1 MAQPYVT
8 VDGFHIDDAYNTILC
23 IYVDFRDPDDRMPVT
38 TLIKGCEQRYAL
50 EKCKKI
56 RLSKPSRFRE
66 FGEGLV
72 QDSFEAKAS
81 RSEIREAINDP
92 EDLVK
97 AQTIN
102 DEMVQ
107 ASRWLQY
114 PIKLQTHRTRTRST
128 KTVSLS
134 TDKNGWI
141 FCTSIEPK
149 NQEEYNEWQQSLDDR
164 YDHVTRIYRPREFAR
179 ALGSMVAEQLGPQGS
194 EDVMKHGIGDHKF
207 KTVHKTQIV
216 YHGPVIY
223 EKEPYGRA
231 LSASTPLES
240 ITLPIFAKRI
250 QYGAQQEYRFL
261 VVTKEEPSD
270 VTVDL
275 DVSLAML
282 GSLKER
288 PETTIPRNLPTII
301 SFEED
306 SEFSDTH
313 PESDVEATRHTEP
326 HHGIQD
332 DNISNFPIPDNFL
345 NSPSIPI
352 STHARGVEDVP
363 PNLDEMLTT
372 YTAIETLRYVIG
384 GPLGTGRIPRKRYV
398 AAASSAWH
406 ADQCIRLLCVRFEDP
421 IKNISVNDGN
431 FIVIEI
437 NFSSES
443 GSKGKVLVG
452 PHGTVTHNIKSES
465 RFIHGISKKTW
476 VLPSDVPNEFEE
488 MGLRVRKS

>member
-1 MAQPYVT
+1 
-8 VDGFHIDDAYNTILC
+8 
-23 IYVDFRDPDDRMPVT
+23 
-38 TLIKGCEQRYAL
+38 
-50 EKCKKI
+50 
-56 RLSKPSRFRE
+56 
-66 FGEGLV
+66 
-72 QDSFEAKAS
+72 
-81 RSEIREAINDP
+81 
-92 EDLVK
+92 
-97 AQTIN
+97 
-102 DEMVQ
+102 MVQ

-194 EDVMKHGIGDHKF
+194 EDVMKHGIDEHKF
-207 KTVHKTQIV
+207 ETVHKTQIV
-216 YHGPVIY
+216 CHGPVIY
-223 EKEPYGRA
+223 DKDPYGRA
-231 LSASTPLES
+231 LSASTLLES
-240 ITLPIFAKRI
+240 IILPIFTKRI
-250 QYGAQQEYRFL
+250 QYSAQREYRFL
-261 VVTKEEPSD
+261 VVTKEELSD

-301 SFEED
+301 SLEED

-313 PESDVEATRHTEP
+313 PESDVEATRQTEP

-345 NSPSIPI
+345 NSPSTPI

-363 PNLDEMLTT
+363 PKLDEMLTT
-372 YTAIETLRYVIG
+372 YTAIEN
-384 GPLGTGRIPRKRYV
+384 
-398 AAASSAWH
+398 ASICDWRTAWH
-406 ADQCIRLLCVRFEDP
+406 RSDTEKALRGGCKLCMACRSMHP
-421 IKNISVNDGN
+421 P
-431 FIVIEI
+431 
-437 NFSSES
+437 
-443 GSKGKVLVG
+443 LVCQ
-452 PHGTVTHNIKSES
+452 I
-465 RFIHGISKKTW
+465 
-476 VLPSDVPNEFEE
+476 
-488 MGLRVRKS
+488 